1 MNFPHLRKI
10 NYFRGLNKQ
19 ITLRMKTI
27 TTFLFILLTLTGTL
41 NAQIDIN
48 YQLPPKEILELA
60 DAQLAPM
67 VQIDKKAEN
76 IVLLHRNRYNS
87 IAELSETEMRLAGLR
102 INPVTNIGSR
112 MPYVNNFTLMKV
124 GEKEQKQVAGLPA
137 EPRLTNFS
145 WSPDESKMA
154 FTNTTSTGVELWI
167 LDIASASCK
176 KITDAKLN
184 ANIGRPFSWFA
195 DGNSLLVKFLPAE
208 KKPLIVKAE
217 SIPVGPTVSV
227 SDGKKAQNPT
237 FQDLLKDKADEFNFE
252 QLAMST
258 LFKVGLNG
266 NKTLWKETAMFT
278 QTDFSPNGDYVLITT
293 IQKPFSYL
301 VTLNRFPSKTIIF
314 DKNGKEVKVL
324 LESPLIEDLPK
335 GNDATVK
342 GMRSINWRNDE
353 PATIYYAVALD
364 EGDPEKEAEF
374 RDEVFMIR
382 EPFTNQPV
390 SVVKTTNRYAGIT
403 WGNNQVAIARDRW
416 IKNRNTKTYLFN
428 PSEPETKPVVL
439 FDMSYEDSYN
449 NPGSFVTA
457 KNQFGEN
464 TLVINGDKMY
474 LTGQGYSPEGVRPF
488 FDEYNLKTKSTQRL
502 WRADGKENLETISDV
517 IDAPRGVLLTRVE
530 SQTIYPN
537 YFIRNTIR
545 RIAPQQITFFENPVK
560 SISGIYKE
568 VITYK
573 RADGVELSGTLYLP
587 DGYDR
592 QKKEKLPM
600 VLWAYPREFKDAST
614 AGQVTSSPHTFT
626 LPSGGSPVFWVTRGY
641 AVLDNAA
648 FPIVGE
654 GDKEPNDTFVE
665 QLVANAKAA
674 IDAVDNLGYIDRKR
688 IGVGGHS
695 YGAFMTANLLS
706 HCDLF
711 AAGIARSGAYNRTL
725 TPFGFQNEER
735 SYWDAPEVY
744 NTMSPFMNA
753 DKMKTPLLLIHGE
766 ADNNTGTYPLQS
778 ERYFNALKGMGAPAR
793 LVLLPKESHGYSAR
807 ESVLHVLWE
816 QDQWLEKW
824 VKNKKQ

>member
-1 MNFPHLRKI
+1 MRKI
-10 NYFRGLNKQ
+10 TVLIWLFAITIGLA
-19 ITLRMKTI
+19 
-27 TTFLFILLTLTGTL
+27 
-41 NAQIDIN
+41 NAQVDIT

-67 VQIDKKAEN
+67 VQMDKKAEN
-76 IVLLHRNRYNS
+76 IVLLHRNRYSS
-87 IAELSETEMRLAGLR
+87 IAELSETELRLAGLR

-112 MPYVNNFTLMKV
+112 MTYINNITLMKV

-145 WSPDESKMA
+145 WSPDETKMA
-154 FTNTTSTGVELWI
+154 FTNTTNTGVELWI
-167 LDIASASCK
+167 LDIPSASCK
-176 KITDAKLN
+176 KLTDANLN

-258 LFKVGLNG
+258 LFKVDLNG

-278 QTDFSPNGDYVLITT
+278 QSDFSPNGEYVLITN
-293 IQKPFSYL
+293 IKKPFSYL
-301 VTLNRFPSKTIIF
+301 VTLNRFPSKTTIF

-335 GNDATVK
+335 GNDATKK

-353 PATIYYAVALD
+353 PAIIYYVEALD
-364 EGDPEKEAEF
+364 EGDPEQEAEF
-374 RDEVFMIR
+374 RDEVFMLN
-382 EPFTNQPV
+382 EPFTSQPV
-390 SVVKTTNRYAGIT
+390 SVVKTINRYAGIT
-403 WGNNQVAIARDRW
+403 WGNNQVAIAPDRW

-428 PSEPETKPVVL
+428 PSEPGAKPTVL
-439 FDMSYEDSYN
+439 FDMSYEDNYN
-449 NPGSFVTA
+449 NPGWFVSA
-457 KNQFGEN
+457 KNHYGEN
-464 TLVINGDKMY
+464 TLVINGNKMY

-488 FDEYNLKTKSTQRL
+488 FDEFNLKTKTTNRL
-502 WRADGKENLETISDV
+502 WRADGKETLENISEV
-517 IDAPRGVLLTRVE
+517 INAPQGVLLTRVE
-530 SQTIYPN
+530 SQTDYPN
-537 YFIRNTIR
+537 YYIRNTIK

-568 VITYK
+568 LITYK

-592 QKKEKLPM
+592 QKREKLPM
-600 VLWAYPREFKDAST
+600 VLWAYPREFKDASS

-626 LPSGGSPVFWVTRGY
+626 LPYYGSPVFWVTRGY

-654 GDKEPNDTFVE
+654 GDKEPNDTFIE
-665 QLVANAKAA
+665 QLVGNAKAA
-674 IDAVDNLGYIDRKR
+674 IDAVDNLGYIDRNR
-688 IGVGGHS
+688 VGVGGHS
-695 YGAFMTANLLS
+695 YGAFMTANLLTHS
-706 HCDLF
+706 GLF

-735 SYWDAPEVY
+735 SYWEAPEVY

-816 QDQWLEKW
+816 QDEWLEKW
-824 VKNKKQ
+824 VKNKK

>member
-1 MNFPHLRKI
+1 
-10 NYFRGLNKQ
+10 
-19 ITLRMKTI
+19 MKTI

-48 YQLPPKEILELA
+48 YQLPAKEILELA

-67 VQIDKKAEN
+67 VLMDKKTEN
-76 IVLLHRNRYNS
+76 IVLLHRHRYNS

-112 MPYVNNFTLMKV
+112 MAYLNNITLMKV

-176 KITDAKLN
+176 KITDANLN

-195 DGNSLLVKFLPAE
+195 DGNSLLVKFLPVE

-301 VTLNRFPSKTIIF
+301 VTLNRFPSKTTIF

-353 PATIYYAVALD
+353 PATVYYVVALD

-428 PSEPETKPVVL
+428 PSEPGTKPVVL

-449 NPGSFVTA
+449 NPGTFVTA
-457 KNQFGEN
+457 KNQYGEN

-474 LTGQGYSPEGVRPF
+474 LTGQGFSPEGVRPF

-537 YFIRNTIR
+537 YFIRNTIM

-626 LPSGGSPVFWVTRGY
+626 LPSGGSPVF
-641 AVLDNAA
+641 
-648 FPIVGE
+648 
-654 GDKEPNDTFVE
+654 
-665 QLVANAKAA
+665 
-674 IDAVDNLGYIDRKR
+674 LGYPW
-688 IGVGGHS
+688 
-695 YGAFMTANLLS
+695 L
-706 HCDLF
+706 C
-711 AAGIARSGAYNRTL
+711 
-725 TPFGFQNEER
+725 
-735 SYWDAPEVY
+735 
-744 NTMSPFMNA
+744 
-753 DKMKTPLLLIHGE
+753 
-766 ADNNTGTYPLQS
+766 
-778 ERYFNALKGMGAPAR
+778 
-793 LVLLPKESHGYSAR
+793 SAR
-807 ESVLHVLWE
+807 
-816 QDQWLEKW
+816 
-824 VKNKKQ
+824 

>member
-1 MNFPHLRKI
+1 MRKI
-10 NYFRGLNKQ
+10 
-19 ITLRMKTI
+19 ITLFLIFAITI
-27 TTFLFILLTLTGTL
+27 GLAK
-41 NAQIDIN
+41 AQVDIT

-76 IVLLHRNRYNS
+76 IILLHRNRYSS
-87 IAELSETEMRLAGLR
+87 IAELSETELRLAGLR
-102 INPVTNIGSR
+102 INPATNIGSR
-112 MPYVNNFTLMKV
+112 MAYVNNITLMSV

-145 WSPDESKMA
+145 WSPDETKMA

-176 KITDAKLN
+176 KLTDANLN
-184 ANIGRPFSWFA
+184 ANIGRPFSWFS
-195 DGNSLLVKFLPAE
+195 DGNSLLVKFLPDE
-208 KKPLIVKAE
+208 RKPLIVKAE

-252 QLAMST
+252 QLSMST

-266 NKTLWKETAMFT
+266 QKTLWKETAMFT
-278 QTDFSPNGDYVLITT
+278 QSDFSPSGEYVLVTA

-301 VTLNRFPSKTIIF
+301 VTLNRFPSKTTIF

-324 LESPLIEDLPK
+324 QESPLIEDLPK
-335 GNDATVK
+335 GNDATRK

-353 PATIYYAVALD
+353 PATIYYVEALD

-374 RDEVFMIR
+374 RDEVFILNA
-382 EPFTNQPV
+382 PFNGQPV
-390 SVVKTTNRYAGIT
+390 SVLKTMNRFAGIT
-403 WGNNQVAIARDRW
+403 WGDKQVAIARDRW

-428 PSEPETKPVVL
+428 PSEPVVKPTVL
-439 FDMSYEDSYN
+439 FDMSYEDNYN
-449 NPGSFVTA
+449 NPGWFVTT

-474 LTGQGYSPEGVRPF
+474 LTGQGYSPEGIRPF
-488 FDEYNLKTKSTQRL
+488 FDEFNLKTKTTNRL
-502 WRADGKENLETISDV
+502 WRADGKETLENISEV
-517 IDAPRGVLLTRVE
+517 INAPQGVLLTRVE
-530 SQTIYPN
+530 SQSVYPN
-537 YFIRNTIR
+537 YYIRNTIK

-568 VITYK
+568 LITYK

-592 QKKEKLPM
+592 QKKEKLPLL
-600 VLWAYPREFKDAST
+600 LWAYPREFKDAKS

-654 GDKEPNDTFVE
+654 GDKEPNDTFIE

-674 IDAVDNLGYIDRKR
+674 IDAVDNLGFIDRNR
-688 IGVGGHS
+688 VGVGGHS
-695 YGAFMTANLLS
+695 YG
-706 HCDLF
+706 
-711 AAGIARSGAYNRTL
+711 
-725 TPFGFQNEER
+725 
-735 SYWDAPEVY
+735 
-744 NTMSPFMNA
+744 
-753 DKMKTPLLLIHGE
+753 
-766 ADNNTGTYPLQS
+766 
-778 ERYFNALKGMGAPAR
+778 
-793 LVLLPKESHGYSAR
+793 
-807 ESVLHVLWE
+807 
-816 QDQWLEKW
+816 
-824 VKNKKQ
+824 